1 MAFVGEPKVVM
12 LDEPTRGLGP
22 AKLRQ
27 TYAFLK
33 KLRADRTILM
43 TSHDVNEACH
53 VGDHI
58 IILSE
63 GVIKCRGSLPFLHR
77 NLSVGYHL
85 LLGKKPDCVV
95 EDVTSA
101 VKELVPTAV
110 FESDELG
117 ELSYLI
123 PESEAA
129 DMPKLMR
136 EIETHL
142 DDLQLEHCK
151 VDAETMEA
159 VFFRL
164 KVDSPSLKIMSQE
177 IVIRKPAPAKNTKK
191 ELPGVDIDH
200 KLHGAAACLSKV
212 KGMLVKKGIILWRH
226 KIVHLL
232 LLTLP
237 LVPGIISVIEGRS
250 LMIVEPPKQLTLG
263 TSAIGAYS
271 VTGNCPRNTPDRYRR
286 QFAKTARRN
295 VSDVRGFF
303 KNYLERYGP
312 TQYMKKWWI
321 GAGFV
326 CNSSRHVKITSFFNP
341 QLTHAMPT
349 SLAYTMT
356 AIARAVLED
365 DSYTITT
372 SNHPMS
378 TLVPKPVT
386 DTFWAP
392 HSMPY
397 MVLLGLASFFVAMA
411 LQQFVERFS
420 GAKLLQFALGVT
432 PLSYWLASF
441 VWDLTLHLV
450 LCLATILAIVEKQT
464 PCFSN
469 GWNVTW
475 TFLLLMLYGWA
486 CLPTVYCI
494 QLWFSSA
501 VFGMITVILWTLCG
515 VTVTVILDEPP
526 AMARMVVPHLA
537 FYYGMVKIVRNTQA
551 RDVCMKYTRMCSI
564 DPEAL
569 CCGGCSGDNC
579 VHFRENML
587 SLSAPG
593 VGLDMLFLL
602 LQGAVFF
609 LITLALDVGYLKDPP
624 RSREPEDYEGTGI
637 THRDQ
642 DVIRE
647 QDRVKSGHTI
657 GNPIV
662 LRYIGKHHA
671 TISSVKSVCLGVQQ
685 GECFALLG
693 QDGAGKTTLLR
704 MIAGKEAPTTG
715 DAFVDGRSIRTQRK
729 EAQSALRY
737 CGRGDAVLNDLT
749 AAQMLALVARL
760 RGVPGW
766 DVDRVV
772 KLLLSLVDLEENP
785 HRQLRVCSKSYRRK
799 VSVAVALLGAPDVM
813 LFDEPTAGM
822 DYQSRRMMWNTLSR
836 VRESGRTLLIG
847 TRSLKECEALCTRLA
862 LMVNGSFVWLG
873 DPDDL
878 RHKFGEGYVVCIK
891 LVVDEEGVKVHSA
904 PVVAHI
910 MELFP
915 FAHTYLDIAGNVHAE
930 ILDSMIPASYLFT
943 ELESCKKSLSIADYT
958 VQRATLEN
966 VLYAA
971 FRAQIP
977 RTPKSE
983 KDKKCWPRFRRILR
997 K

>member
-1 MAFVGEPKVVM
+1 MM
-12 LDEPTRGLGP
+12 ID
-22 AKLRQ
+22 
-27 TYAFLK
+27 
-33 KLRADRTILM
+33 I
-43 TSHDVNEACH
+43 
-53 VGDHI
+53 
-58 IILSE
+58 
-63 GVIKCRGSLPFLHR
+63 
-77 NLSVGYHL
+77 
-85 LLGKKPDCVV
+85 
-95 EDVTSA
+95 
-101 VKELVPTAV
+101 
-110 FESDELG
+110 
-117 ELSYLI
+117 
-123 PESEAA
+123 
-129 DMPKLMR
+129 
-136 EIETHL
+136 
-142 DDLQLEHCK
+142 
-151 VDAETMEA
+151 
-159 VFFRL
+159 
-164 KVDSPSLKIMSQE
+164 
-177 IVIRKPAPAKNTKK
+177 
-191 ELPGVDIDH
+191 GVDIDH

-537 FYYGMVKIVRNTQA
+537 FYYGM
-551 RDVCMKYTRMCSI
+551 
-564 DPEAL
+564 
-569 CCGGCSGDNC
+569 
-579 VHFRENML
+579 
-587 SLSAPG
+587 
-593 VGLDMLFLL
+593 
-602 LQGAVFF
+602 
-609 LITLALDVGYLKDPP
+609 
-624 RSREPEDYEGTGI
+624 
-637 THRDQ
+637 
-642 DVIRE
+642 
-647 QDRVKSGHTI
+647 
-657 GNPIV
+657 
-662 LRYIGKHHA
+662 
-671 TISSVKSVCLGVQQ
+671 
-685 GECFALLG
+685 
-693 QDGAGKTTLLR
+693 
-704 MIAGKEAPTTG
+704 
-715 DAFVDGRSIRTQRK
+715 
-729 EAQSALRY
+729 AQSALRY